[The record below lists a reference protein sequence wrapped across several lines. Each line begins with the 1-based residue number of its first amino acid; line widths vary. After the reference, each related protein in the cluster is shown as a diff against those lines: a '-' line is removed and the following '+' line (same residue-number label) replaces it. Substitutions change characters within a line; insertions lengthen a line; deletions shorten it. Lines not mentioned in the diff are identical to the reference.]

1 MESYFSAISLSTEHE
16 ALEQTGRSVGKGLLG
31 HCYLSDLQGCIHKL
45 PDWLPGARTANGTTL
60 CH

>member
-1 MESYFSAISLSTEHE
+1 MQKEQNKNNRHNTTHKVRHNSGEKNLHVHESIQKF
-16 ALEQTGRSVGKGLLG
+16 
-31 HCYLSDLQGCIHKL
+31 